1 MCDAAIKLDLILSK
15 SELHPKI
22 CTLWQLRF
30 MSSLEAM
37 LMMRK
42 EPKPQ
47 QVHHAVINELER
59 LELCSWMFW
68 NQYYNYCNMYF
79 FCIS

>member
-1 MCDAAIKLDLILSK
+1 MCDAAIKLGLILSK
-15 SELHPKI
+15 SELHPTI
-22 CTLWQLRF
+22 GTLWQLRF

-47 QVHHAVINELER
+47 QVHH
-59 LELCSWMFW
+59 
-68 NQYYNYCNMYF
+68 NQ
-79 FCIS
+79 